1 MNDSSTR
8 QVGLA
13 ITIALASAFVLVASG
28 CGLMSWPALRTAGAV
43 MASLGIVLFVLGV
56 LFALG
61 AAAVAVISRLLRA
74 FRKGDS

>member
-1 MNDSSTR
+1 MNNSSTR
-8 QVGLA
+8 QVVLA

-28 CGLMSWPALRTAGAV
+28 CGLMSWPALEVVGGSMAV
-43 MASLGIVLFVLGV
+43 IGILLFVLGV

-61 AAAVAVISRLLRA
+61 AAAVAAISRIVRV